1 MWLNCVADVNEGIVW
16 LNCVADV
23 NVSENSVAKLCS

>member
-1 MWLNCVADVNEGIVW
+1 MWLYCVADVNEGIVW

>member
-1 MWLNCVADVNEGIVW
+1 MW

-23 NVSENSVAKLCS
+23 NVSVWLYCVADVNVSGNSVAKLCS